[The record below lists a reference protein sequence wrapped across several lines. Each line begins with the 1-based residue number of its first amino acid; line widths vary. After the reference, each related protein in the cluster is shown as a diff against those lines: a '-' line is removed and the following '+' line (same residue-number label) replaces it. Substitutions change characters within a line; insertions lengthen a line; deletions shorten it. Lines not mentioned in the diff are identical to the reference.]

1 MEAINNENAK
11 EYRLAKMENLFY
23 KRLLNKFYYK
33 TNAVILLFKTNILQN
48 ISKIVAT

>member
-11 EYRLAKMENLFY
+11 EYRLAKNKILFY

-33 TNAVILLFKTNILQN
+33 TNAVIPLFKTNYY
-48 ISKIVAT
+48 KTFPK